1 MLEPSHIRHAPLRL
15 ARLCENGAA
24 LVRSG
29 VMCFLFPS
37 NAQDKSAPKKKP
49 AEKKDNEILPAVG
62 AGDDDDEDFAH
73 TAKKAKR

>member
-1 MLEPSHIRHAPLRL
+1 M
-15 ARLCENGAA
+15 
-24 LVRSG
+24 RSG

-62 AGDDDDEDFAH
+62 AGDDDDEDFAP